1 MYIREE
7 DKNPDLY
14 TETYDKWE
22 DWMVGEVVYYVG
34 HSGEEWGV
42 VTEPNEVRRDML
54 WARWEK
60 NEWKEL
66 SIHVSYVKFK
76 KRYTNKDSKVKVLA
90 VKTVSIPTE
99 IEFEGRVYVLK
110 ESV

>member
-7 DKNPDLY
+7 DKNPELY

-22 DWMVGEVVYYVG
+22 DWMVGEVVYYCD
-34 HSGEEWGV
+34 EEWGV
-42 VTEPNEVRRDML
+42 VTRVHDEKREYL
-54 WARWEK
+54 WAKWCEDGWE
-60 NEWKEL
+60 EL
-66 SIHVSYVKFK
+66 NIFIGIVKFK
-76 KRYTNKDSKVKVLA
+76 KRHTNKDSKHSKVEVLA

-110 ESV
+110 ENV

>member
-1 MYIREE
+1 MYVREE

-22 DWMVGEVVYYVG
+22 DWMVGEVVCHKLTG
-34 HSGEEWGV
+34 TMQWGV
-42 VTEPNEVRRDML
+42 VTRKRSEKSFYVVWEDIDWREGNTYVDLVR
-54 WARWEK
+54 
-60 NEWKEL
+60 
-66 SIHVSYVKFK
+66 FK
-76 KRYTNKDSKVKVLA
+76 KRHTNKDSKVEVLA

-110 ESV
+110 EGV